1 MICLSTTAACAVRT
15 SYLSYPES
23 HRRNDLEST
32 LKVDLTRYHPDLV
45 AGVEGET
52 VGATGLWSRGSD
64 RFVGVRF
71 PSTTLGVVRHVGV
84 RGGFKY
90 LSYEYTDNAGVI
102 YHFSTSSKTEAEKLA
117 ALFEEHKI
125 PVKQVV
131 VK

>member
-1 MICLSTTAACAVRT
+1 M
-15 SYLSYPES
+15 
-23 HRRNDLEST
+23 
-32 LKVDLTRYHPDLV
+32 

-52 VGATGLWSRGSD
+52 VGVIGLWSRGSD

-102 YHFSTSSKTEAEKLA
+102 CHFFH
-117 ALFEEHKI
+117 FEQDRSRKI
-125 PVKQVV
+125 GCAV
-131 VK
+131 